1 MEALILCGIYL
12 IELICYYFG
21 LRILFEVKQKSW
33 TWIIAGIFVTIVIGV
48 LPIRAASKNVLVTIS
63 VMGVMFLS
71 IEGRVKETAIKVL
84 LGFLLLE
91 CMDFIFSQPC
101 KIFLKFIGVNY
112 DDDLYYFVT
121 KCCVVISIL
130 LLNLVKEKIISYK
143 QTYIH
148 SGIYIIL
155 SVIAASMMLCIGI
168 LDQVSS
174 YLFNERFTV
183 LCAIL
188 NTAIFISIFLLVVF
202 VIYIKK
208 THERMEQLLRTERIL
223 KEAQVNY
230 YKQILKKE
238 ADTRQYRHDMVGHL
252 VYIRNVLKKNRK
264 DDAQRYLERI
274 IGGFEE
280 IQNTYYV
287 TGNEMVDTIM
297 NYFFGMLPKDV
308 EIIIKGRCL
317 NEIDMEDTDVCTI
330 FSNLFQNAVEEI
342 VEHHTSNMCII
353 IEVQKGTRYVKY
365 CIINS
370 LVHKINEEAI
380 DKNGLPKSHKLN
392 KRNHGIGM
400 LNVKNAIEKGIGSFE
415 WYQKE
420 KYFCVEVIL
429 PLK

>member
-71 IEGRVKETAIKVL
+71 IEGKIKEKTIRVL
-84 LGFLLLE
+84 LIFLLIE
-91 CMDFIFSQPC
+91 CIDFIFSQPC
-101 KIFLKFIGVNY
+101 RIFLKFITINY
-112 DDDLYYFVT
+112 DRSLYYFTT
-121 KCCVVISIL
+121 KCCVVICLFL
-130 LLNLVKEKIISYK
+130 LYLVKERIINYK
-143 QTYIH
+143 QAYIN

-155 SVIAASMMLCIGI
+155 SVIAALMMLCLGI

-174 YLFNERFTV
+174 YLFNEVFII

-188 NTAIFISIFLLVVF
+188 NTALFICIFLLVVF

-208 THERMEQLLRTERIL
+208 THERMEQLLKTERIL
-223 KEAQVNY
+223 KESQVNY
-230 YKQILKKE
+230 YKQILKRE
-238 ADTRQYRHDMVGHL
+238 SDTRQYRHDMIGHL

-264 DDAQRYLERI
+264 DDAQRYLESI

-308 EIIIKGRCL
+308 KIIIKGRCL
-317 NEIDMEDTDVCTI
+317 TEIDMEDTDVCTI

-342 VEHHTSNMCII
+342 VENHIPDMYII
-353 IEVQKGTRYVKY
+353 IEVQKGKRYVKY
-365 CIINS
+365 SIINS
-370 LVHKINEEAI
+370 LVHKIDKEAI
-380 DKNGLPKSHKLN
+380 DKNGFPKSHKPD

-400 LNVKNAIEKGIGSFE
+400 LNVKNAIEKGVGNFE

-420 KYFCVEVIL
+420 GYFCVEVIL
-429 PLK
+429 LLK